1 MFTYHLFCVYW
12 RVGPTADAVVAFLR
26 PRCGRRRTPL
36 LLHLPQARA
45 LRLGQGRIGA
55 GAGRDDRA
63 GREAARRRY
72 GESAIVAMMMM
83 ITIIIMSLVRR
94 HARCHPHRVVWLVI
108 RAPSRMLVCALH
120 THTHIQLRIRAS
132 THPSSACA
140 RRSALACRRNS
151 AAVVAVLAV
160 AAVLVAAEN
169 VSRICQP
176 MKEIQFG
183 RRINRFTGGEPR
195 EHGSR

>member
-63 GREAARRRY
+63 GREAARRH
-72 GESAIVAMMMM
+72 SVK
-83 ITIIIMSLVRR
+83 S
-94 HARCHPHRVVWLVI
+94 CWL
-108 RAPSRMLVCALH
+108 L
-120 THTHIQLRIRAS
+120 
-132 THPSSACA
+132 
-140 RRSALACRRNS
+140 
-151 AAVVAVLAV
+151 
-160 AAVLVAAEN
+160 
-169 VSRICQP
+169 
-176 MKEIQFG
+176 
-183 RRINRFTGGEPR
+183 
-195 EHGSR
+195 